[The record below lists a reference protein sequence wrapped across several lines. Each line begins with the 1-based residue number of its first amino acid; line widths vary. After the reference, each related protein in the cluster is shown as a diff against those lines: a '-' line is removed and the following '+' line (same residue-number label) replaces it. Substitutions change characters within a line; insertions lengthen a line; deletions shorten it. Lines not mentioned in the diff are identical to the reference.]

1 VLRLGLRQIDHFHA
15 DWGRAIMAARPFADL
30 EDLARRAGLT
40 ARALRLLAD
49 ADALGS
55 LGWGRRAAGW
65 EVRRLPPRQLDL
77 FAAAG
82 APALGAEPDPALP
95 AMSPAQEVAED
106 YQTQRLSLRGHPLQF
121 VRGQLAAEGVLTC
134 AAVNAARD
142 GARVA
147 CAGAVLV
154 RQRPGKGNAVFITI
168 EDETGVVNA
177 LLWAR
182 DFEAQRATVM
192 AARLMR
198 IEGEVQRSK
207 EGVVHLMARRID
219 DRTALLATLAEPQ
232 GPPRPLPPL
241 ASAGHPRKV
250 RMLPASRDFH

>member
-1 VLRLGLRQIDHFHA
+1 
-15 DWGRAIMAARPFADL
+15 MP
-30 EDLARRAGLT
+30 LA
-40 ARALRLLAD
+40 
-49 ADALGS
+49 
-55 LGWGRRAAGW
+55 
-65 EVRRLPPRQLDL
+65 E
-77 FAAAG
+77 
-82 APALGAEPDPALP
+82 
-95 AMSPAQEVAED
+95 EVAED
-106 YQTQRLSLRGHPLQF
+106 YQTQRLSLRGHPVQF
-121 VRGQLAAEGVLTC
+121 LRGRLAGEGALTC
-134 AAVNAARD
+134 AQVNAAKD

-182 DFEAQRATVM
+182 DFEAQRAAVM

-207 EGVVHLMARRID
+207 EGVVHLMARRIV

-232 GPPRPLPPL
+232 GPTPPRPQPPPVR
-241 ASAGHPRKV
+241 AGHPRQV